1 LLLTLQNIFRRNETY
16 ERELLTRDFRVLIK
30 IVLYNFTGLTHLP
43 PGLSYVRF
51 KLNRGG
57 RKRYG
62 SPYFCVFFRSGK
74 YKMDYGVAEVINRV
88 IKYLI
93 EGLVVAAAAIFIPRR
108 TLPFDEVATL
118 AVLAAVVF
126 AILDAVS
133 PSMGVTSRQGAG
145 LGLGF
150 KIVGFPA

>member
-1 LLLTLQNIFRRNETY
+1 
-16 ERELLTRDFRVLIK
+16 
-30 IVLYNFTGLTHLP
+30 
-43 PGLSYVRF
+43 
-51 KLNRGG
+51 
-57 RKRYG
+57 
-62 SPYFCVFFRSGK
+62 
-74 YKMDYGVAEVINRV
+74 MDYGVAEVINRV

-108 TLPFDEVATL
+108 SLPFDEVATL

-133 PSMGVTSRQGAG
+133 PSMGVTTRQGAG